1 MVQLL
6 IYQLMK
12 TRGIT
17 AYALSRG
24 TDLGYP
30 SAYRLSRPGGG
41 FGRLHAE
48 TLDRLCE
55 FFRVQPGKLIRWMP
69 AVPAPPAARPSR
81 PLPGPPRGRDA

>member
-17 AYALSRG
+17 AYALSQG

-30 SAYRLSRPGGG
+30 SAYRLSRPGGV

-48 TLDRLCE
+48 TLNRLCE
-55 FFRVQPGKLIRWMP
+55 FFRVQPGKLIRWVP
-69 AVPAPPAARPSR
+69 AVAAVPAARRRGLAPPSGAPK
-81 PLPGPPRGRDA
+81 G

>member
-30 SAYRLSRPGGG
+30 SAYRLSRPGGV

-55 FFRVQPGKLIRWMP
+55 FFRVQPGKLIRWAP
-69 AVPAPPAARPSR
+69 AVPAARHGLAAPPGAPK
-81 PLPGPPRGRDA
+81 G

>member
-17 AYALSRG
+17 AYALSKG

-30 SAYRLSRPGGG
+30 SAYRLSRPGGV

-48 TLDRLCE
+48 TLNRLCE
-55 FFRVQPGKLIRWMP
+55 FFRVQPGKLIRW
-69 AVPAPPAARPSR
+69 VPAAAGVPGSQRRGLAAPPGVPK
-81 PLPGPPRGRDA
+81 G

>member
-17 AYALSRG
+17 AYALSQG

-30 SAYRLSRPGGG
+30 SAYRLSRPGGV

-48 TLDRLCE
+48 TLDHLCE
-55 FFRVQPGKLIRWMP
+55 FFRVQPGKLIRWVP
-69 AVPAPPAARPSR
+69 AVPAARHGLAAPPGGAPK
-81 PLPGPPRGRDA
+81 G